1 MDNPEKLATQDTQC
15 EEKQN
20 ENNAICVGHHFTH
33 AETVMDIDSNYCFSS
48 HILSIVG
55 IVVVVIVFESRLNY
69 IQHYVIKFVSDL
81 QQVGGFQRVSFTNKI
96 DRRDM
101 TEI

>member
-1 MDNPEKLATQDTQC
+1 MRRKTKRKHNT
-15 EEKQN
+15 
-20 ENNAICVGHHFTH
+20 ICVGHHFTH
-33 AETVMDIDSNYCFSS
+33 EETVMDMDNNYCFSS
-48 HILSIVG
+48 HIFSIVG
-55 IVVVVIVFESRLNY
+55 IVVVVIVLDPRLNY

-81 QQVGGFQRVSFTNKI
+81 RQVGCFQRVSFTNNI